1 MSRGDDGLYQSA
13 RDRLSQP
20 RMCEPVQPSIN
31 RADAKSFSQQ
41 SDVNRTSEDPNR
53 RSQGAYHEAIDCA
66 LFATHGTHGVL
77 DLGASKTVIGSQHL
91 AGPN

>member
-1 MSRGDDGLYQSA
+1 M
-13 RDRLSQP
+13 P
-20 RMCEPVQPSIN
+20 TV
-31 RADAKSFSQQ
+31 FSQQ

-91 AGPN
+91 AGLIEGLDDAVRSKHSLPCDVSDHL